1 MLCILKALYKAAPL
15 IANAQKIY
23 KLDPFAQYICIV
35 CYTLYL
41 PLIYSFETQASK
53 QLVITSRLRNEKKTD
68 RIKESKMKNIFLLL
82 VSSNLI
88 PT

>member
-23 KLDPFAQYICIV
+23 KLDPFAKYICIV

-41 PLIYSFETQASK
+41 TLNTVLKQTQASK
-53 QLVITSRLRNEKKTD
+53 
-68 RIKESKMKNIFLLL
+68 
-82 VSSNLI
+82 
-88 PT
+88 